1 MFRLYIFEPG
11 YWLYEGRFMKH
22 DHFSLVLHITDMN
35 LQVNDVHTL
44 NNGQLCNIY
53 EECTSAIRVFYLEWI
68 RLLT

>member
-1 MFRLYIFEPG
+1 
-11 YWLYEGRFMKH
+11 MKH

-53 EECTSAIRVFYLEWI
+53 EECTSAIRVHEARPLFSSAPHNDMNL
-68 RLLT
+68 

>member
-1 MFRLYIFEPG
+1 
-11 YWLYEGRFMKH
+11 MKH

-53 EECTSAIRVFYLEWI
+53 EECTSAIQVFYLEWI